1 MRICRNQQSRT
12 GCGSTN
18 PDTAQHCTQCGR
30 PLNYALQLLDPG
42 SMVNGYRVVRL
53 IGHGGFGAVYEAR
66 NPEPD
71 PPTIALK
78 ETFNPDSITS
88 FAGEFAVLRHLHHD
102 NLPHYYATFIANENG
117 YLVMEL
123 IPGQSLQE
131 IQAQTAD
138 RRLRESQVL
147 GYAVQLCG
155 VLTYLHTQSPLI
167 LHRDIKPDNIRLT
180 PDGLIKL
187 VDFGLL
193 KQGTDT
199 TASSRRG
206 LTMAYAPIEQYGSG
220 HGGGPTDAR
229 SDIYS
234 LGATLYHLLTG
245 EAPLPAAQRIAAGDD
260 PLPAPQ
266 SLNPRITPH
275 VNQAIMTAMALTRD
289 KRFAT
294 ADHFA
299 QALFGRAPA
308 APIDDDTVRVVPSGE
323 TTMTVPV
330 RPGSNPYA
338 TQGTPTKPVP
348 TPIPERPSGGSAPPV
363 NQPVA
368 SPQEVRRR
376 PIFLRVPVLLAALLL
391 LGGGWAYLRAESPA
405 PEQSAGVAPTA
416 VPVAESVSGDAPP
429 DQSAPG
435 TLDAT
440 ATALSATQ
448 TALAAGEMTAVAREA
463 AAAQS
468 GTVAAL
474 RQTEEALMQTAEAL
488 SAAQTAP
495 TGVPR
500 RPAAGDIP
508 FGGGSAEEPS
518 SSTGGGS
525 SGEVCDQATVVG
537 SISEL
542 AINPEPFISSSPVGA
557 APAGSRVTVLCDTTT
572 SDERL
577 WVRVRYAGVEGW
589 MSTRYLAFDGQF
601 PTDVCSIGTVVGDIS
616 FLAINVETR
625 RTSVQRGQVP
635 VGGQVEVLCVPS
647 INDDERTWVMVRYGG
662 TEGWMSTR
670 YLDIE

>member
-1 MRICRNQQSRT
+1 MQICRDQRSGT
-12 GCGSTN
+12 GCGTSN

-30 PLNYALQLLDPG
+30 PLNYALQLLDPDDII
-42 SMVNGYRVVRL
+42 NGYEIVRM

-66 NPEPD
+66 NPELD
-71 PPTIALK
+71 PPTVALK

-102 NLPHYYATFIANENG
+102 NLPHYYATFVANGNG

-131 IQAQTAD
+131 IQAQITD
-138 RRLRESQVL
+138 RRLREAQVL

-206 LTMAYAPIEQYGSG
+206 LTMAYAPIEQYGAG
-220 HGGGPTDAR
+220 HSGPTDAR
-229 SDIYS
+229 SDIYR

-245 EAPLPAAQRIAAGDD
+245 EAPLAATQRIAESND
-260 PLPAPQ
+260 PLPPPQ
-266 SLNPRITPH
+266 TLNPRITPH
-275 VNQAIMTAMALTRD
+275 VSQAIMTAMALTRD

-294 ADHFA
+294 ADRFA

-308 APIDDDTVRVVPSGE
+308 TPIADDTVRVMPSGE

-330 RPGSNPYA
+330 QPGANPYV
-338 TQGTPTKPVP
+338 TQGTPTRPVP
-348 TPIPERPSGGSAPPV
+348 TPILESPSGGSAPPV
-363 NQPVA
+363 NAPITP
-368 SPQEVRRR
+368 PQEVRRR
-376 PIFLRVPVLLAALLL
+376 PTFLYIVPVLLAALLL
-391 LGGGWAYLRAESPA
+391 LGGGWAYLTGESPA
-405 PEQSAGVAPTA
+405 PEQLAGVGSTVVSTPATGA
-416 VPVAESVSGDAPP
+416 ENVPGDAPP

-488 SAAQTAP
+488 SVAQTAP
-495 TGVPR
+495 TRAPR
-500 RPAAGDIP
+500 QPTVGDIP
-508 FGGGSAEEPS
+508 FRGNTAP
-518 SSTGGGS
+518 GGGS

-542 AINPEPFISSSPVGA
+542 ALNPDPFISSSPVGA

-589 MSTRYLAFDGQF
+589 MSTRYLAFDGPF
-601 PTDVCSIGTVVGDIS
+601 PADVCNIGTVTGDIS

-670 YLDIE
+670 FLNIE